1 VKAVILA
8 GGLGSR
14 LGEETTLKPKPM
26 VEIGGMPIL
35 WHIMKIYGAHDVTE
49 FVVCLGYKGYVIKE
63 WFANYALHASD
74 VTFDLGQ
81 GEMQLHRSTTEPWRV
96 TLVDTGDATMTGG
109 RLKRA
114 LPYVGDETFCLTY
127 GDGLADI
134 DITALVAHHREQGRL
149 ATVTAVQPPGR
160 FGSLDVEGGGV
171 RSFAEKPGGEGG
183 WINGGF
189 FVCEPAVGDTIAGD
203 GTRWENE
210 PLTELAASG
219 QLSAYHH
226 RGFWQAMDTLRERN
240 ELQSLWES
248 DRAAWRTWSS

>member
-14 LGEETTLKPKPM
+14 LSEETTLKPKPM

-35 WHIMKIYGAHDVTE
+35 WHIMKIYGAHDVTD

-74 VTFDLGQ
+74 VTFDLAS
-81 GEMQLHRSTTEPWRV
+81 GEMELHRSATEPWRV
-96 TLVDTGDATMTGG
+96 TLLDTGEATSTGG

-114 LPYVGDETFCLTY
+114 LPYLGDETFCLTY
-127 GDGLADI
+127 GDGVADL

-149 ATVTAVQPPGR
+149 ATVTAVSPPGR
-160 FGSLDVEGGGV
+160 FGALELDGDRVQ
-171 RSFAEKPGGEGG
+171 RFSEKPRGDGA

-189 FVCEPAVGDTIAGD
+189 FVCETAVCDVIAGD
-203 GTRWENE
+203 DTSWEGE
-210 PLTELAASG
+210 PLSLLADRGELTAF
-219 QLSAYHH
+219 HH
-226 RGFWQAMDTLRERN
+226 RGFWRAMDTVRDRN
-240 ELQSLWES
+240 ELQALWDSGE
-248 DRAAWRTWSS
+248 AAWRTWP

>member
-1 VKAVILA
+1 M
-8 GGLGSR
+8 
-14 LGEETTLKPKPM
+14 E
-26 VEIGGMPIL
+26 
-35 WHIMKIYGAHDVTE
+35 
-49 FVVCLGYKGYVIKE
+49 
-63 WFANYALHASD
+63 
-74 VTFDLGQ
+74 
-81 GEMQLHRSTTEPWRV
+81 LHRSTTEPWRV

-109 RLKRA
+109 RLKRV

-134 DITALVAHHREQGRL
+134 DITALVAHHRQQGRL

-160 FGSLDVEGGGV
+160 FGSLDLEGDGV
-171 RSFAEKPGGEGG
+171 RSFAEKPRRRRAR

-203 GTRWENE
+203 GTSWESE
-210 PLTELAASG
+210 PLAELAASG

-240 ELQSLWES
+240 ELQTLWES
-248 DRAAWRTWSS
+248 DRAAWCTWR